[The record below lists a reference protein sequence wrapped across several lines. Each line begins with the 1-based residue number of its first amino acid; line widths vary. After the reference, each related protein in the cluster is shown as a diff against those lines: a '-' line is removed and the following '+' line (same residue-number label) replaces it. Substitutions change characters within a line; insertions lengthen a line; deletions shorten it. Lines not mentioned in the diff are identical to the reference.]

1 MVEAMIRT
9 GGEDR
14 ESIRARA
21 EVYMIGKVARKAAS
35 KATEDCGMLGIM
47 SATTGNKG
55 A

>member
-14 ESIRARA
+14 ESIRARG
-21 EVYMIGKVARKAAS
+21 EVYMIGKVARKAGS
-35 KATEDCGMLGIM
+35 KVTEDGRIVGTM
-47 SATTGNKG
+47 SAAAGKKR